1 MLNSGRVFAGDKG
14 IRELRERNSAPG
26 QEAPALRSSCAARRG
41 TSGTGISRFSGGPF
55 LRASRGAKNC
65 FTLLPRLWL

>member
-26 QEAPALRSSCAARRG
+26 QEAPALRSFLLRSPGNIRNRNLSILWRA
-41 TSGTGISRFSGGPF
+41 FSAGQ
-55 LRASRGAKNC
+55 
-65 FTLLPRLWL
+65 